1 MTIAIRERPIIFSGP
16 MVRAILAGA
25 KTQTRRVIVPQ
36 PIESSSRTGPMWGHR
51 DLAGYFAD
59 HIFAK
64 CFIDLVR
71 CPYGAVG
78 DRLWVRETF
87 TLAVNPDD
95 SPSEGEDAEPHAI
108 YRADWD
114 DRKGWPVVTDGSE
127 FHWSP
132 SIHMPRWASRLTLE
146 ITGVRVERLQAIT
159 THDIGAEG
167 INLSNNHQGARNE
180 YRQLWDALNA
190 KRGYSWDS
198 NPWVWVLSFRQLPS

>member
-16 MVRAILAGA
+16 MVRAILDGR
-25 KTQTRRVIVPQ
+25 KTQTRRVVLPQ
-36 PIESSSRTGPMWGHR
+36 PSSGVRRSPFVPSGLEDGHGR
-51 DLAGYFAD
+51 EMRPRY
-59 HIFAK
+59 
-64 CFIDLVR
+64 
-71 CPYGAVG
+71 YVG
-78 DRLWVRETF
+78 DRVWVRETF

-127 FHWSP
+127 FQWSP